1 MSEAPEILGEE
12 AEGADSQHAGLRT
25 QVTQRRPLRPQV
37 KMRLIILDYK
47 DQCTTL
53 EIVGTKR

>member
-25 QVTQRRPLRPQV
+25 QVTQRRPSRPQV
-37 KMRLIILDYK
+37 KMRLIIIAVDLLIIL
-47 DQCTTL
+47 Q
-53 EIVGTKR
+53 VKR